1 MFKLYEINN
10 RIESILSNGE
20 HIDPTTGE
28 WLGREDLDKLDIEMA
43 EKIESTLLFIKNTQ
57 ANAEAIKVEADALSK
72 RAKAEQKKA
81 ENAKSYLAYQCNG
94 QEFSS
99 SRASMKWRKSE
110 QVEILAQEQI
120 PIEFTTVTTTTKID
134 KAKIKKALKNGTEID
149 GAKIITKNNIQIG

>member
-28 WLGREDLDKLDIEMA
+28 WLGREDLDRLDIEMA
-43 EKIESTLLFIKNTQ
+43 EKIESTLLFIKNTL
-57 ANAEAIKVEADALSK
+57 ATATALKTEADALSA
-72 RAKAEQKKA
+72 RAKSAHAKA
-81 ENAKSYLAYQCNG
+81 ENAKAYLAYQCNG

-110 QVEILAQEQI
+110 QVEITSPELI
-120 PIEFTTVTTTTKID
+120 PNEFTLTKTTIN
-134 KAKIKKALKNGTEID
+134 KAEIKKALKRGEEVQ
-149 GAKIITKNNIQIG
+149 GAKIINKNNIQIG

>member
-1 MFKLYEINN
+1 MKLYEINN

-20 HIDPTTGE
+20 HIDPETGE

-57 ANAEAIKVEADALSK
+57 ANATALKAEADALDK
-72 RAKAEQKKA
+72 RAKSAQAKA

-120 PIEFTTVTTTTKID
+120 PAEFTLTKTMIN
-134 KAKIKKALKNGTEID
+134 KAEIKKALKRGEEIQ

>member
-1 MFKLYEINN
+1 
-10 RIESILSNGE
+10 
-20 HIDPTTGE
+20 
-28 WLGREDLDKLDIEMA
+28 MA
-43 EKIESTLLFIKNTQ
+43 EKIESTLLFIKNTL
-57 ANAEAIKVEADALSK
+57 ANAIALKAEADALDK
-72 RAKAEQKKA
+72 RAKSAQAKA

-120 PIEFTTVTTTTKID
+120 PAEFTLTKTMIN
-134 KAKIKKALKNGTEID
+134 KAEIKKALKRGEEVQ